1 MDLMFEFL
9 QGDVAI
15 LLAVTAVSIMV
26 AVAEVGGAHAGNDLV
41 APCLRPGLDLAVVAV
56 ADLAWCLAGEV
67 HLSGG
72 VEHGRGGVATCKR
85 Q

>member
-26 AVAEVGGAHAGNDLV
+26 AVAALWVLTAN
-41 APCLRPGLDLAVVAV
+41 LR
-56 ADLAWCLAGEV
+56 
-67 HLSGG
+67 
-72 VEHGRGGVATCKR
+72 KK
-85 Q
+85 